1 MPDEAYIPVEEVAVR
16 LGVSIRQA
24 SRYAAK
30 VRTQRIGQRMFYHR
44 DDIEEQARL
53 KGIEYQASLGKEA
66 CRRTEKLPRVELMP
80 PGDMLDYLRDRDTQV
95 AHLQQQ
101 LLQAVHR
108 IGELETLLQQ
118 RLLPEDADLLRR
130 QLMESEADRTVLRT
144 EMARLQTDHKRA
156 VQPWWKKLF
165 ARDEMT

>member
-1 MPDEAYIPVEEVAVR
+1 
-16 LGVSIRQA
+16 
-24 SRYAAK
+24 
-30 VRTQRIGQRMFYHR
+30 
-44 DDIEEQARL
+44 
-53 KGIEYQASLGKEA
+53 
-66 CRRTEKLPRVELMP
+66 
-80 PGDMLDYLRDRDTQV
+80 MLDYLRDRDTQI

-101 LLQAVHR
+101 LLQAAHR

-144 EMARLQTDHKRA
+144 EIARLRTEHQRA

-165 ARDEMT
+165 RHDEMS